1 MKSMVLLSL
10 GFCISLS
17 VCGCIA
23 IPIVGMEREAK
34 DQQAL
39 TREEGQL
46 NSQETNIERQEQ
58 QMEQQLDQLKK
69 QEQATTPK

>member
-1 MKSMVLLSL
+1 MKSIALMALGVCLSL
-10 GFCISLS
+10 TI
-17 VCGCIA
+17 CGCIA

-39 TREEGQL
+39 TREERQL
-46 NSQETNIERQEQ
+46 DSQEADIDRQEQ

-69 QEQATTPK
+69 QQQPTP